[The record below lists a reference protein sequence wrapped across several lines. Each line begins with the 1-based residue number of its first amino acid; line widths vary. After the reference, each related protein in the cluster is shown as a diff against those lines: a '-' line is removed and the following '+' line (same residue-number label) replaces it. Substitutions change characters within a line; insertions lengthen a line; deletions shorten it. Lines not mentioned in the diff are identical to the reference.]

1 MKPWLEELVHEKPE
15 LAIAPLID
23 VVFLLLIY
31 FIVTSSLER
40 LEGDLSIR
48 LPGTAKSSGTPPKVP
63 DEQIVEISADG
74 SVSLNGRIF
83 GNPNTNDL
91 SDMVVL
97 LMRYKENAENSNTKA
112 MVTIQADGES
122 RHQRSIDVLNACAS
136 ARVTHVSFG
145 MGD

>member
-23 VVFLLLIY
+23 VVFLLLVY
-31 FIVTSSLER
+31 FIVTSSLDPVEA
-40 LEGDLSIR
+40 DLSIR
-48 LPGTAKSSGTPPKVP
+48 LPGKAISEKPAKVP
-63 DEQIVEISADG
+63 DEQIVEIDATG
-74 SVSLNGRIF
+74 QVSLNGRIF
-83 GNPNTNDL
+83 GNTSNSDL
-91 SDMVVL
+91 SDLVVM
-97 LMRYKENAENSNTKA
+97 LMKYKETAENSNNKA

-122 RHQRSIDVLNACAS
+122 VHQGSIDVLNACAS

>member
-23 VVFLLLIY
+23 VVFLLLVY
-31 FIVTSSLER
+31 FIVTSSLDPVEA
-40 LEGDLSIR
+40 DLSIR
-48 LPGTAKSSGTPPKVP
+48 LPGKAISEKPAKVP
-63 DEQIVEISADG
+63 DEQIVEIDATG
-74 SVSLNGRIF
+74 QVSLNGRIF
-83 GNPNTNDL
+83 GNTSNSDL
-91 SDMVVL
+91 SDLVVM
-97 LMRYKENAENSNTKA
+97 LMKYKETAENSNNKA

-122 RHQRSIDVLNACAS
+122 VHQRSIDVLNACAS

>member
-1 MKPWLEELVHEKPE
+1 MKPWLEELVQEKPE

-23 VVFLLLIY
+23 VVFLLLVY
-31 FIVTSSLER
+31 FIVTSSLDPVEA
-40 LEGDLSIR
+40 DLSIR
-48 LPGTAKSSGTPPKVP
+48 LPGTAKTSKAPKVP

-74 SVSLNGRIF
+74 QVSLNGRVF
-83 GNPNTNDL
+83 GNQNTNDL
-91 SDMVVL
+91 SDLVVM
-97 LMRYKENAENSNTKA
+97 LMRYKETAENSNNKA

-122 RHQRSIDVLNACAS
+122 LHQRSIDVLNACAS